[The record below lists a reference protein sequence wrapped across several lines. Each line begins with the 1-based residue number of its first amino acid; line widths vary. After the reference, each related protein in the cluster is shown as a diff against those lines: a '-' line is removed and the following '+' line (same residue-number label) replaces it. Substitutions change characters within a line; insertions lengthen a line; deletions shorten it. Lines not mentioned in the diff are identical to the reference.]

1 MYKSPNTPL
10 QTNDLD
16 IITNHGGLFLA
27 AGDLNAKNQ
36 SWNCRTTN
44 QAGKTLLQH
53 MESYN
58 TYSIC
63 APDSPTHHS
72 YNPQHRPEILDIA
85 LANLPY
91 SELTLTNHNELT
103 SDHNP
108 IVMTISDSPITSN
121 PPAAKKRINWQKF
134 KQVLLHNYPKKIINL
149 KNPSEIDNKVLL
161 IISSIQSAM
170 TECSYTAN
178 QTQVSEPLPS
188 RILQEITIKRNLRK
202 DWQRTR
208 NLAVKTMLNS
218 QI

>member
-1 MYKSPNTPL
+1 
-10 QTNDLD
+10 
-16 IITNHGGLFLA
+16 
-27 AGDLNAKNQ
+27 
-36 SWNCRTTN
+36 
-44 QAGKTLLQH
+44 

-91 SELTLTNHNELT
+91 SELTLTNHNKLT

-108 IVMTISDSPITSN
+108 IVMIISDSPITSD

-134 KQVLLHNYPKKIINL
+134 KQVLLRNYPKKIINL
-149 KNPSEIDNKVLL
+149 KNPTEIDNEVLL
-161 IISSIQSAM
+161 ITSSIQSAM
-170 TECSYTAN
+170 TECSYTTN
-178 QTQVSEPLPS
+178 QTQVSEPLPP

-208 NLAVKTMLNS
+208 DPAVKTMLNS
-218 QI
+218 QISYVRNLLKEHRQSTWDKFTSTLNFQDRSLYKLNRRLLHKKKQVLH